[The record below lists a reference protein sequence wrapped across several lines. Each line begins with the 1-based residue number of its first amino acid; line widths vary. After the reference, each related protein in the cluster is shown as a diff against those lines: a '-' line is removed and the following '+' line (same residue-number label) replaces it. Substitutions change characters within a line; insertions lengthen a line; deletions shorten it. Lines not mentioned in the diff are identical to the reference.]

1 MYPLLRSLLF
11 LLDAET
17 SHEVTMAALR
27 LYGALPGFQPG
38 FPPGTIRAKGGATR
52 QLMGMS
58 FAHPVGLAAGL
69 DKDARAVEG
78 LARLGFSFIEVGT
91 VTPRPQPG
99 NPRPRLFRVPEAS
112 ALINRMGFNNLGMLE
127 MSRRLEALRRRD
139 RLGSTRVGINVG
151 KNKDTPLDVASEDYT
166 ACMKTLYP
174 YADYLTLNLSSPN
187 TPGLRTLQ
195 SGDALA
201 TLLERIKDCQAN
213 LTQQHGR
220 RVPVLLKV
228 APDLALKDLEIVA
241 RQLVAFEIDGIIAT
255 NTTISRPGLQSHPL
269 AGQAGGLSGSPL
281 LPLALDVVGQLRQL
295 LGPDVPVIGVGG
307 IMDAEDG
314 SAMLAR
320 GADLLQI
327 YTGLIYR
334 GPALVRALSR
344 L

>member
-38 FPPGTIRAKGGATR
+38 LPPGPIRAGGGATR
-52 QLMGMS
+52 QLMGMN

-78 LARLGFSFIEVGT
+78 LARLGFSFVEVGT

-127 MSRRLEALRRRD
+127 MARRLEALRRRD
-139 RLGSTRVGINVG
+139 RLGSTRVGINLG

-201 TLLERIKDCQAN
+201 TLLERIKDCQAK

-228 APDLALKDLEIVA
+228 APDLPVEDLEIIA

-269 AGQAGGLSGSPL
+269 ACQAGGLSGSPL

-307 IMDAEDG
+307 IMDADDG
-314 SAMLAR
+314 RAMLAR

>member
-11 LLDAET
+11 SLDAET

-38 FPPGTIRAKGGATR
+38 ASQAGRETAR
-52 QLMGMS
+52 QLMGME

-91 VTPRPQPG
+91 VTPQPQPG
-99 NPRPRLFRVPEAS
+99 NPRPRLFRLPEAS

-151 KNKDTPLDVASEDYT
+151 KNKDTPLDVAAADYT
-166 ACMKTLYP
+166 ACMETLYP

-195 SGDALA
+195 AGDALA
-201 TLLERIKDCQAN
+201 TLLERIKDCQAK
-213 LTQQHGR
+213 LAQQHGR

-228 APDLALKDLEIVA
+228 APDLALEDLETIA
-241 RQLVAFEIDGIIAT
+241 RQLVAFEIDGVIAT

-269 AGQAGGLSGSPL
+269 ASEAGGLSGSPL

-295 LGPDVPVIGVGG
+295 LGPDVPLIGVGG

-314 SAMLAR
+314 RTMLAR